1 MTWIQ
6 DSKDTLSNFMYI
18 TKLGEAADSFDSREC
33 LQRFY
38 QSRAPTVI
46 TNCTIFR
53 NGMCWIL
60 HQGLGNLE

>member
-33 LQRFY
+33 LQRDF
-38 QSRAPTVI
+38 I
-46 TNCTIFR
+46 
-53 NGMCWIL
+53 
-60 HQGLGNLE
+60 NLEHQL